1 MFLYKLNTE
10 ILNLFCFLIGGRGL
24 KMEQLLNVSANVLW
38 NLSQFN
44 YATPWNGRYQ
54 GFVITANSLPAPF
67 SHHDL
72 IYSIPFPSEINGPR
86 LRNPRDPNLSF
97 KNVLFTTENC
107 GSAISLCVKVCAFE
121 TLHGTSGS
129 SRLKSGYQ

>member
-44 YATPWNGRYQ
+44 YATPWNGSYQ

-72 IYSIPFPSEINGPR
+72 IYSIPFPSEIKWATSEKPKGPQP
-86 LRNPRDPNLSF
+86 LIKKCSIYN
-97 KNVLFTTENC
+97 
-107 GSAISLCVKVCAFE
+107 
-121 TLHGTSGS
+121 
-129 SRLKSGYQ
+129 

>member
-44 YATPWNGRYQ
+44 YATP
-54 GFVITANSLPAPF
+54 
-67 SHHDL
+67 
-72 IYSIPFPSEINGPR
+72 
-86 LRNPRDPNLSF
+86 
-97 KNVLFTTENC
+97 
-107 GSAISLCVKVCAFE
+107 
-121 TLHGTSGS
+121 
-129 SRLKSGYQ
+129 